1 MLKVI
6 FSMLVAI
13 TFLILI
19 PPDAF
24 AEAYWGN
31 LKVDIERSVRISGP
45 NSDIIMIEAEFTN
58 NDDEQISIYYDY
70 VRLDDSKNR
79 EFSHS
84 VYWTLEDKGHDVTE
98 RECPFDWYIDLN
110 PGISEDARFCFEVP
124 KENLTF
130 IFHIYESY
138 LDWCKNP
145 SFGSCQE
152 KTIRL
157 SIRAPDP
164 TPSPPSS
171 SSGSNV
177 QIPQITSRGDIA
189 IPQGTSVPGCEETR
203 SCYIP
208 YRLDVGVGST
218 VTWHNVDSIAHTVT
232 SGTAGNGP
240 DGSFDSGVM
249 SSNALYSVEFTRD
262 NVFNYFCMLHPWM
275 TGQVNVQRSGTIIGE
290 PASAIPKDTTPP
302 KMLKPA
308 DIETDAENQNGAK
321 ATFEVLAID
330 DTDQTIRPVCNPS
343 SGSLFSIG
351 ETIVTCNAMDSA
363 GNRAS
368 PISFTVTVNPPE
380 TTIPS
385 WVKNIASFWCAGSID
400 DDSFIEGIQY
410 LIDNNIIVVSAIQSG
425 QNNSQGIPEWI
436 KNTACW
442 WSEGNISDSDF
453 ASGIQFLIQS
463 GIIVIGGSESGVTS
477 ICDESKFGSNFLLG
491 TISTDKEYYE
501 IGDNVKIRIN
511 DPDLDDSPISLN
523 HFSLDLVTIRI
534 NNQHNVNLNQM
545 NPGLDNFEEVGTEAG
560 IFQNV
565 IEIVQNTGSY
575 EIKDGDVLELEYCDL
590 QVPINSNPLVTKTI
604 FVKEASQETV
614 SNPSTDY
621 TEPKSTQQTGLSYP
635 KITKRI
641 DGDEALQIAKQLEK
655 FSNSLSKSQQKE
667 LAFRSVGASDF
678 VIVVTAKDWT
688 LAYLEY
694 DFEVQEFEGS
704 GWSIIPFDCSH
715 NLEYVYSIGA
725 TKVDETGSVFVWL
738 FKNGV
743 KIGYETSE
751 KPYGTAIVAGQCDEP
766 YL

>member
-1 MLKVI
+1 MLRVI

-13 TFLILI
+13 TLLILI

-145 SFGSCQE
+145 SYGSCQE

-164 TPSPPSS
+164 TPPTSPSS
-171 SSGSNV
+171 SPSSGSDV
-177 QIPQITSRGDIA
+177 ETTQIQSRGDIA
-189 IPQGTSVPGCEETR
+189 IAYGSGAPGCEETR

-218 VTWHNVDSIAHTVT
+218 VTWHNVDSVVHTVT
-232 SGTAGNGP
+232 SGTPSKGP
-240 DGSFDSGVM
+240 SGVFDSSLMM
-249 SSNALYSVEFTRD
+249 SDTFYSLEFTRD
-262 NVFNYFCMLHPWM
+262 GVFNYYCVVHPWM
-275 TGQVNVQRSGTIIGE
+275 TGQINVQRSGTIIGE
-290 PASAIPKDTTPP
+290 PASAIPKDTIPP

-363 GNRAS
+363 GNRAL
-368 PISFTVTVNPPE
+368 PISFTVTVNPLE

-385 WVKNIASFWCAGSID
+385 WVKNIAAFWCADRID
-400 DDSFIEGIQY
+400 DDSFIEGIKY
-410 LIDNNIIVVSAIQSG
+410 LIDNNIIFVSSTLSG
-425 QNNSQGIPEWI
+425 NTDSQGIPEWV
-436 KNTACW
+436 KNNACW
-442 WSEGNISDSDF
+442 WAENLISDKDF
-453 ASGIQFLIQS
+453 ASGIQFLVQA
-463 GIIVIGGSESGVTS
+463 GIIVVGQSEQIPSNIISSNESSEYFTEEEIVSQMLDVSIISRYTS
-477 ICDESKFGSNFLLG
+477 LEDRS
-491 TISTDKEYYE
+491 
-501 IGDNVKIRIN
+501 VKIEDGTTRVSYSLYNDNNEAVGSVVMSKDGSGIVSLAIATPYDIDIESIQDALWILNSAVSTLVPIEDWENEEDTTFLVWLTETIQEGVDNKNIVIN
-511 DPDLDDSPISLN
+511 DKRVVYS
-523 HFSLDLVTIRI
+523 
-534 NNQHNVNLNQM
+534 NNK
-545 NPGLDNFEEVGTEAG
+545 DNFPDFG
-560 IFQNV
+560 IFV
-565 IEIVQNTGSY
+565 IG
-575 EIKDGDVLELEYCDL
+575 
-590 QVPINSNPLVTKTI
+590 
-604 FVKEASQETV
+604 
-614 SNPSTDY
+614 
-621 TEPKSTQQTGLSYP
+621 
-635 KITKRI
+635 
-641 DGDEALQIAKQLEK
+641 
-655 FSNSLSKSQQKE
+655 
-667 LAFRSVGASDF
+667 
-678 VIVVTAKDWT
+678 
-688 LAYLEY
+688 
-694 DFEVQEFEGS
+694 
-704 GWSIIPFDCSH
+704 II
-715 NLEYVYSIGA
+715 Y
-725 TKVDETGSVFVWL
+725 
-738 FKNGV
+738 
-743 KIGYETSE
+743 
-751 KPYGTAIVAGQCDEP
+751 
-766 YL
+766 